1 MARRLKRM
9 TASQHARL
17 KKKIDL
23 LDTEYQ
29 TVTGETRTVRD
40 LQERMKKANRKLMK
54 SQSYLSSKV
63 YKNVQDRFEMSLAVT
78 GAFKDN
84 TKRYSVSAL
93 KYTTPSKLRMVDA
106 SVTKAI
112 DSAYLTKTKYEDID
126 KKRYQKY
133 LEEGYISNREEYDL
147 MIELFSSEAWRE
159 MQELGIMTS
168 DQLITMFQD
177 EVFTRGGTGDMA
189 KANIREVFTKYQE
202 ALKYSEWANKVPD
215 KYFPSGN
222 VPMKEASND
231 WDVLVKEADT
241 ISEWDLLSAEQHE
254 IASIRKRG
262 DFFRR
267 LRDDLIEAIGG

>member
-9 TASQHARL
+9 TASQQARL
-17 KKKIDL
+17 KKKLDL

-63 YKNVQDRFEMSLAVT
+63 FKNVQDRFEMSLAVT

-112 DSAYLTKTKYEDID
+112 DSAYLTKTKYEAID

-133 LEEGYISNREEYDL
+133 LDEGYITNREEYDL

-177 EVFTRGGTGDMA
+177 EVFTRGGTGEMA
-189 KANIREVFTKYQE
+189 KANIREVFAKYQE

-215 KYFPSGN
+215 KYFPSGAA
-222 VPMKEASND
+222 PMKEATND
-231 WDVLVKEADT
+231 WDGLVKEADT